1 MSEYAKIK
9 TARTIICDLCNE
21 LHSDEPCEPADCDW
35 LRMLEEDAGDV
46 VTVVRCEKCEYAE
59 RYERADGVTG
69 YCCGHPKNIFI
80 YGERW
85 NRVFKPVKEANDFCS
100 YGERRTNANEP
111 NRA

>member
-46 VTVVRCEKCEYAE
+46 VTVVRCKDCKHITFSDCY
-59 RYERADGVTG
+59 GV
-69 YCCGHPKNIFI
+69 CGAVRMGIVGP
-80 YGERW
+80 Y
-85 NRVFKPVKEANDFCS
+85 DFCS
-100 YGERRTNANEP
+100 YGERKENDDA
-111 NRA
+111 

>member
-46 VTVVRCEKCEYAE
+46 VTVVRCGECTHRDPEDKKC
-59 RYERADGVTG
+59 D
-69 YCCGHPKNIFI
+69 CGCWHIPFA
-80 YGERW
+80 
-85 NRVFKPVKEANDFCS
+85 VKDEDFCS
-100 YGERRTNANEP
+100 YGERKNDANEP
-111 NRA
+111 AGA